1 MTMADDGAR
10 GELAAYFER
19 IGYQGSLEP
28 TLETLRAIYARHAM
42 AIPFENLSPFL
53 GLPVELDTAALMRK
67 LVAGGRG
74 GYCFE
79 QNLLL
84 RHVLLALGYE
94 LISLAARVRWNA
106 PEGVVTPRSHMLL
119 LVAIDG
125 QHYVV
130 DAGFGGITLTAP
142 LLLAP
147 GVEQPTTHEPFRL
160 LEHEQHYTL
169 QVGIGGGWRPLYQFD
184 LQPQELVDY
193 QVSNWY
199 ISNNPASVFVTGIM
213 AALPAPGRRYALN
226 NTSFAV
232 HHLEG
237 ETERRTLTSAG
248 QLRDVLEGTFG
259 IALPGLPGLDQA
271 LQGLVE
277 RS

>member
-1 MTMADDGAR
+1 
-10 GELAAYFER
+10 
-19 IGYQGSLEP
+19 
-28 TLETLRAIYARHAM
+28 
-42 AIPFENLSPFL
+42 
-53 GLPVELDTAALMRK
+53 
-67 LVAGGRG
+67 
-74 GYCFE
+74 
-79 QNLLL
+79 
-84 RHVLLALGYE
+84 
-94 LISLAARVRWNA
+94 
-106 PEGVVTPRSHMLL
+106 
-119 LVAIDG
+119 
-125 QHYVV
+125 
-130 DAGFGGITLTAP
+130 
-142 LLLAP
+142 
-147 GVEQPTTHEPFRL
+147 
-160 LEHEQHYTL
+160 
-169 QVGIGGGWRPLYQFD
+169 
-184 LQPQELVDY
+184 
-193 QVSNWY
+193 VSNWY